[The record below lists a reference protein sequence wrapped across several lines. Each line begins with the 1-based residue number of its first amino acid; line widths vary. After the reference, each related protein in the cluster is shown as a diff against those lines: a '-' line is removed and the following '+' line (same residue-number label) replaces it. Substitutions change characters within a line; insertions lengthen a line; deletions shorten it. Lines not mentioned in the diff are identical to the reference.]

1 MKGNTKTVK
10 VGQKYKLPVTVTPEG
25 RENEVEYVSSHE
37 QFATVSP
44 TGEVEGRS
52 QGVSTV
58 TATLDKSTD
67 KITINVVD
75 NSQEEEEELG
85 DTETV

>member
-25 RENEVEYVSSHE
+25 RENEVEYASSHE

-75 NSQEEEEELG
+75 NPQEEEEELG

>member
-52 QGVSTV
+52 QGVS
-58 TATLDKSTD
+58 ATLDKSTD

-75 NSQEEEEELG
+75 NPQEEEEELG